1 MAYQLN
7 EKLKNMVPYEPI
19 SGNYAIRLDANE
31 SFLPLDREIQAELAK
46 KLTEIPFNRYP
57 DPLAEEVCRQFADYY
72 GISADYVT
80 AGNGSDEL
88 ISVIVG
94 TFLSKGDKL
103 LTVMPDFS
111 MYGFY
116 ADLAGVTVITQ
127 EKNEDLNIDVDALI
141 KTVKREKADCIMF
154 SNPCNPTSL
163 CLDRRQVL
171 RLIESVPDCLVI
183 VDEAYMD
190 FADESILDKVH
201 HYENLIVLKT
211 CSKAVGLAAIRL
223 GFAVAGDTITKAL
236 RAVKSPYNVNDMT
249 QSIGYQILSDGEYV
263 VNCIE
268 KIIRSRDSLY
278 NGILG
283 LHMRHKVFD
292 MVYPTTTNFVFIKT
306 PCAQYIYAELLDRSI
321 AIRCMGDYLR
331 ITAGSKVENEAVLD
345 ALEEIMAD
353 ME

>member
-154 SNPCNPTSL
+154 SNPCNPTGQGLSREEV
-163 CLDRRQVL
+163 RRLVT
-171 RLIESVPDCLVI
+171 SVDCLV
-183 VDEAYMD
+183 VLDEAYMD
-190 FADESILDKVH
+190 FYTESLMGEAEQYD
-201 HYENLIVLKT
+201 NLIILRT
-211 CSKAVGLAAIRL
+211 CSKALGLAAVRL
-223 GFAVAGDTITKAL
+223 GFAVANQTLTAVI
-236 RAVKSPYNVNDMT
+236 RAAKSPYNVNSIT
-249 QSIGYQILSDGEYV
+249 QVYGSVVLSHKDKEQEALQEILASREELYAALV
-263 VNCIE
+263 SLQE
-268 KIIRSRDSLY
+268 KYRC
-278 NGILG
+278 
-283 LHMRHKVFD
+283 FD
-292 MVYPTTTNFVFIKT
+292 RIYPTVTNFVLVET
-306 PCAQYIYAELLDRSI
+306 SYAKEWFDALKERSI
-321 AIRCMGDYLR
+321 VVRLMGNRLR
-331 ITAGSKVENEAVLD
+331 ITAGSSDENKAVLD
-345 ALEEIMAD
+345 ALAELVQTSK
-353 ME
+353 

>member
-57 DPLAEEVCRQFADYY
+57 DPLAAEVCRQFADYY

-154 SNPCNPTSL
+154 SNPCNPTGQGLSREEV
-163 CLDRRQVL
+163 RRLVT
-171 RLIESVPDCLVI
+171 SVDCLV
-183 VDEAYMD
+183 VLDEAYMD
-190 FADESILDKVH
+190 FYTESLMGEAEQYD
-201 HYENLIVLKT
+201 NLIILRT
-211 CSKAVGLAAIRL
+211 CSKALGLAAVRL
-223 GFAVAGDTITKAL
+223 GFAVANQTLTAVI
-236 RAVKSPYNVNDMT
+236 RAAKSPYNVNSIT
-249 QSIGYQILSDGEYV
+249 QAYGSVVLSHKDKEQEALQKILASREELYAALV
-263 VNCIE
+263 SLQE
-268 KIIRSRDSLY
+268 KYRC
-278 NGILG
+278 
-283 LHMRHKVFD
+283 FD
-292 MVYPTTTNFVFIKT
+292 RIYPTVTNFVLVETSHAKEWFDALK
-306 PCAQYIYAELLDRSI
+306 ERSI
-321 AIRCMGDYLR
+321 VVRLMGNRLR
-331 ITAGSKVENEAVLD
+331 ITAGSSDENKAVLD
-345 ALEEIMAD
+345 ALAELVQTSK
-353 ME
+353 